1 MHIHRVSAVTWASH
15 HSANPPCSPHEPL
28 GPRLGQLFRVEGDGG
43 SQDLPTS
50 NHHQPSHRSPAQKP
64 PGCQPTEK
72 QKNSHG
78 KLLMGVGL
86 PLPPTERL
94 GAVAQGWAG
103 WWLWWRLGAL
113 SCRERLPGPQTVRAR
128 LPLSSTF
135 HHLHAHL
142 HPPCP
147 AIIQLALC
155 GFLLCTSHCY
165 LSLTQAACTACY
177 ICNTNNHPWPAK
189 DSIMAM
195 DAV

>member
-1 MHIHRVSAVTWASH
+1 MEAAKT
-15 HSANPPCSPHEPL
+15 
-28 GPRLGQLFRVEGDGG
+28 
-43 SQDLPTS
+43 
-50 NHHQPSHRSPAQKP
+50 
-64 PGCQPTEK
+64 CQPPTITARLTDPQLRNHQAVSQ
-72 QKNSHG
+72 QKNSGSHG
-78 KLLMGVGL
+78 ELLMGVGL

-94 GAVAQGWAG
+94 GAVAQRWGSWQ
-103 WWLWWRLGAL
+103 LWWRLGAL

-128 LPLSSTF
+128 LPLSSRF

-147 AIIQLALC
+147 AIIQLALY
-155 GFLLCTSHCY
+155 GFLLCTSHCSRLY
-165 LSLTQAACTACY
+165 VCCLSLTQAACIACY